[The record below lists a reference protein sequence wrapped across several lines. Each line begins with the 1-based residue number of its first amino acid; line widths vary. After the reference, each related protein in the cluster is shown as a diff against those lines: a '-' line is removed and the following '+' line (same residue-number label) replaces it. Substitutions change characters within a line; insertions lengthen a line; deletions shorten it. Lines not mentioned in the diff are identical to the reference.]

1 MMENR
6 HRHRAVIYDDGESI
20 LAGKV
25 LIEIELCICVCVYM
39 YIYGETKEVLNVDLK
54 EN

>member
-25 LIEIELCICVCVYM
+25 LIEIVYM
-39 YIYGETKEVLNVDLK
+39 YVCICIYMEKRRRF
-54 EN
+54 